1 MQLLRSMQDIRG
13 RQVLFVNDCLPVIQ
27 AMKKG
32 SGSEHLQRDAEYM
45 AVAGLEAG
53 AALLFL
59 HVPGT
64 RMIEEGVDGA
74 SREGAKRIIGATC
87 TARARATI
95 KALLK
100 RNNWEISIDLFA
112 ANCNKMTG
120 RFASWTDE
128 PGSEVVDAFTIPS
141 WNQSVCQCGSSHRE
155 TFFIFPPVGL
165 ERATVKRA
173 RSDGARCVFVVP
185 TAYKSGYWMALRNH
199 SIDRAELTRPDLD
212 FTNVQG
218 TLGKHT
224 VFLVD
229 FGTADS
235 LSPACGQARA
245 PRGRRPLLGNV
256 EREERARVQEELRRL
271 SAEIRSCREVQASA
285 AAADEQRRPSVASG
299 DRDEPVPGTEVELS

>member
-1 MQLLRSMQDIRG
+1 
-13 RQVLFVNDCLPVIQ
+13 
-27 AMKKG
+27 
-32 SGSEHLQRDAEYM
+32 
-45 AVAGLEAG
+45 
-53 AALLFL
+53 
-59 HVPGT
+59 
-64 RMIEEGVDGA
+64 
-74 SREGAKRIIGATC
+74 
-87 TARARATI
+87 
-95 KALLK
+95 
-100 RNNWEISIDLFA
+100 
-112 ANCNKMTG
+112 
-120 RFASWTDE
+120 
-128 PGSEVVDAFTIPS
+128 
-141 WNQSVCQCGSSHRE
+141 
-155 TFFIFPPVGL
+155 
-165 ERATVKRA
+165 
-173 RSDGARCVFVVP
+173 
-185 TAYKSGYWMALRNH
+185 MALRNH